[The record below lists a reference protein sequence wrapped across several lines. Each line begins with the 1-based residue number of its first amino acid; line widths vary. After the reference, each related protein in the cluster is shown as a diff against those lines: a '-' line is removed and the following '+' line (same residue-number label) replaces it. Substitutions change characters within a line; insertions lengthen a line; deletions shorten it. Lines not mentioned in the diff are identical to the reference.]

1 LAPEASSSVVQS
13 YLYCHLSHYLL
24 YVSSRQELQLLLI
37 TANRSSML
45 IGLEA
50 CEGVHFC
57 GRALLSHSQADANWM
72 AQGTA
77 VIENSER

>member
-1 LAPEASSSVVQS
+1 MRAGFVPQGEIEGGEIGGAGGEGSAD
-13 YLYCHLSHYLL
+13 CLS
-24 YVSSRQELQLLLI
+24 RQLLLF

-45 IGLEA
+45 MGMEA
-50 CEGVHFC
+50 CEGVHYC

-77 VIENSER
+77 VTGNSGR